1 MREPRAEDTTAD
13 PFPPPAMAPL
23 PETTTLVP
31 AEGSRHLERNV
42 ATGEQVTRVIEDG
55 GVYRL
60 EAIDL
65 ECADGGRAE
74 LRIVEG
80 DPASAR
86 ASWRWWSRRKR
97 GDWQVSIEAEMKVA
111 LSKRSFHIESDLEA
125 FEGERRVFSRRW
137 NHEVPRDHL

>member
-1 MREPRAEDTTAD
+1 
-13 PFPPPAMAPL
+13 MAPL

-31 AEGSRHLERNV
+31 AEGTRHVERNV
-42 ATGEQVTRVIEDG
+42 ATGEQVTRLVEDG

-74 LRIVEG
+74 FRIVEG

-86 ASWRWWSRRKR
+86 ATWRWWSRRKR
-97 GDWQVSIEAEMKVA
+97 GDWQVAVEAKMKVA
-111 LSKRSFHIESDLEA
+111 LSRQSFHIESDLEA
-125 FEGERRVFSRRW
+125 FEGEQRVFSRSW